1 MGFVFVSVTIEN
13 TGKTALATN
22 SVTRAFFQ
30 DAAGKQ
36 YYFEPYALML
46 QASHVLDGEIAP
58 GKKISG
64 TIGYQ
69 LPTQAGDLIWI
80 VTDNAGNRAAFAV
93 KAGDIV
99 AEGVPIGE
107 ATAAAM
113 QASVAATTAAII
125 DMSNNADATAAA
137 MTANPGTPE
146 PTETPAPTDTPEPTE
161 TPSP

>member
-1 MGFVFVSVTIEN
+1 MPTPLTFFARGFSAA
-13 TGKTALATN
+13 KT
-22 SVTRAFFQ
+22 
-30 DAAGKQ
+30 
-36 YYFEPYALML
+36 
-46 QASHVLDGEIAP
+46 
-58 GKKISG
+58 ISG

-80 VTDNAGNRAAFAV
+80 VADNAGNRAAFAV
-93 KAGDIV
+93 KTSDIV

-113 QASVAATTAAII
+113 QASVAATTAALI
-125 DMSNNADATAAA
+125 DMSNNADATTAA

-146 PTETPAPTDTPEPTE
+146 PTETPAPTDIPEPTE